1 MNIENLTITEISF
14 IQYAMECAAY
24 GEALDINEEG
34 KAIAS
39 RISKITSNLVMS
51 GDNQIK
57 LED

>member
-1 MNIENLTITEISF
+1 MKIENLTITEITF
-14 IQYAMECAAY
+14 IQYVMECAAY
-24 GEALDINEEG
+24 SEALDINEEG

-39 RISKITSNLVMS
+39 RISKITSNLIMS